1 MPEPNEL
8 RFDGKVAIVTGAGR
22 GLGESHARYLAARGA
37 RLVVNDLGTS
47 LSGHGRDDQ
56 IAEKAAESIRALG
69 GEAIFHSGDIGDEGQ
84 CREVVELALEQ
95 YGRLDIIVHNA
106 AIDRHASLAE
116 TTRQDIL
123 EHLVPDVLSAVT
135 LSQLAWPIFE
145 SQRYG
150 RIVLTSSTAYFG
162 STKSYPYVISKTA
175 MVSLGRSLDLL
186 SQKTDSDIKVNVI
199 APHGLSRMVDQGYVN
214 RPEGLEIRKKHV
226 SSHYT
231 SVVVALLAHE
241 ACPTSGDL
249 LQCAAGGIRRLFI
262 GASEGWDDP
271 EMTPE
276 SLLANWSSVDRIGD
290 WQVVKGGSTENFDT
304 YFKHLLEARNR
315 S

>member
-1 MPEPNEL
+1 
-8 RFDGKVAIVTGAGR
+8 
-22 GLGESHARYLAARGA
+22 
-37 RLVVNDLGTS
+37 
-47 LSGHGRDDQ
+47 
-56 IAEKAAESIRALG
+56 
-69 GEAIFHSGDIGDEGQ
+69 
-84 CREVVELALEQ
+84 
-95 YGRLDIIVHNA
+95 
-106 AIDRHASLAE
+106 
-116 TTRQDIL
+116 
-123 EHLVPDVLSAVT
+123 
-135 LSQLAWPIFE
+135 
-145 SQRYG
+145 
-150 RIVLTSSTAYFG
+150 
-162 STKSYPYVISKTA
+162 
-175 MVSLGRSLDLL
+175 
-186 SQKTDSDIKVNVI
+186 
-199 APHGLSRMVDQGYVN
+199 MVDQGYDS
-214 RPEGLEIRKKHV
+214 RPEHLEIRQRYV

-249 LQCAAGGIRRLFI
+249 FQCAAGGIRRLFI